1 MTVPVRWM
9 LSQPDLALEL
19 KGGAAGLGNEITFA
33 HTTEL
38 QDPFRWLSGGELL
51 LTTGIRLPLTA
62 ADRAR
67 YLRGLGEVGVAAVGF
82 GTGLS
87 HPEVPEDLVSV
98 ADEIGLPLLE
108 VPLPTPFAAVVKR
121 VMNRLAEQ
129 EYEAVL
135 RASRAQPRMTRAVIQ
150 GGTGATVRELAVA
163 TSATVLLLDLSGRV
177 LESHPAQPAEDVL
190 GELREV
196 LEAGTGGA
204 SSSVSLARSGASIT
218 VQQISVGSTPHGHLA
233 VISPTALSHVDQ
245 ILLGHAN
252 SLLALDFEKPVRLRT
267 AQNRLNSHALGLLLT
282 EDRDLAPAWSQ
293 IRHAADADGM
303 VRGLTVVAETPALAE
318 RVESA
323 VAVAMNKAGRQLFS
337 RRHDTRVT
345 VLLRG
350 TDDVDFARAML
361 RGLSA
366 PARKAIR
373 AGLSGK
379 REVAGLV
386 AAIEQSQLA
395 ASAAEAGAEPLEFA
409 ALTGSALL
417 AFSSTRAVLNS
428 LADTMIAP
436 IDDYDRT
443 NGTELLGSLRAF
455 LEANGHWESAAAA
468 MGVHRHTLRSRMARI
483 ESLIDCRLDVARV
496 RAELLLAI
504 IARQS

>member
-1 MTVPVRWM
+1 MTVPVRWI
-9 LSQPDLALEL
+9 LAQQDLALEL

-38 QDPFRWLSGGELL
+38 VDPARWLSGGELL
-51 LTTGIRLPLTA
+51 LTTGIRLPSTA
-62 ADRAR
+62 ADRAH
-67 YLRGLGEVGVAAVGF
+67 YMRGLSEAGVAALGF

-87 HPEVPEDLVSV
+87 HPELPDDLVVV

-129 EYEAVL
+129 EYESVL

-150 GGTGATVRELAVA
+150 GGTAATVRELALA
-163 TSATVLLLDLSGRV
+163 TSATVLLLDLSGQV
-177 LESHPAQPAEDVL
+177 LESHPTQLEDDVL
-190 GELREV
+190 GELKKVMRG
-196 LEAGTGGA
+196 GTGGA
-204 SSSVSLARSGASIT
+204 SSRVALARSGASIT
-218 VQQISVGSTPHGHLA
+218 VQQIGVGATPRGYLA
-233 VISPTALSHVDQ
+233 VIGQGALSHVDQ
-245 ILLGHAN
+245 ILLGHAS
-252 SLLALDFEKPVRLRT
+252 SLLALDFEKPERLRT

-282 EDRDLAPAWSQ
+282 EDRDLAPAWAQ

-303 VRGLTVVAETPALAE
+303 VRGLTVVAETAALAE

-323 VAVAMNKAGRQLFS
+323 VSASMNTAGRQLFS
-337 RRHDTRVT
+337 CRQGIRLTIV
-345 VLLRG
+345 LRG
-350 TDDVDFARAML
+350 TDDINFAREML
-361 RGLSA
+361 RTLLR
-366 PARKAIR
+366 PERKAVR
-373 AGLSGK
+373 VGLSGR

-386 AAIEQSQLA
+386 AAIEQSRLA
-395 ASAAEAGAEPLEFA
+395 ASATELGVEPLEFS

-417 AFSSTRAVLNS
+417 AFSATREVLDS

-436 IDDYDRT
+436 IADYDRV
-443 NGTELLGSLRAF
+443 NGTELLRSLRAF

-468 MGVHRHTLRSRMARI
+468 MSVHRHTLRSRMARI
-483 ESLIDCRLDVARV
+483 ESLIDCRLEVARV

-504 IARQS
+504 IAWQS

>member
-19 KGGAAGLGNEITFA
+19 RGGAAGLGNEITFA
-33 HTTEL
+33 ITTEL
-38 QDPFRWLSGGELL
+38 SDPFRWLSGGELL
-51 LTTGIRLPLTA
+51 LTTGLRLPLTA

-67 YLRGLGEVGVAAVGF
+67 YLRGLDGVGVAAVGF

-87 HPEVPEDLVSV
+87 HPEVPEDLVAV
-98 ADEIGLPLLE
+98 ADDLGLPLLE

-129 EYEAVL
+129 EYESVL
-135 RASRAQPRMTRAVIQ
+135 RASRAQPRMTRAVIS
-150 GGTGATVRELAVA
+150 GGTGATVRELAMA

-177 LESHPAQPAEDVL
+177 LEHHPARPDDEVLDEVRDVL
-190 GELREV
+190 A
-196 LEAGTGGA
+196 AGTGGA

-218 VQQISVGSTPHGHLA
+218 VQQISVGSTPHGHVA

-252 SLLALDFEKPVRLRT
+252 SLLALDFEKPARLRV
-267 AQNRLNSHALGLLLT
+267 AQNQLNSHALGLLLT
-282 EDRDLAPAWSQ
+282 DDRDLAPAWEQ
-293 IRHAADADGM
+293 IRGAADADGM
-303 VRGLTVVAETPALAE
+303 VRGLTVVAETLELAQ

-323 VAVAMNKAGRQLFS
+323 VAAAMDTVGRQLFS
-337 RRHDTRVT
+337 RRHDTRIT

-350 TDDVDFARAML
+350 TDDVDFARSM
-361 RGLSA
+361 LSA
-366 PARKAIR
+366 LPPGTRKAVR
-373 AGLSGK
+373 AGLSGR
-379 REVAGLV
+379 RELSGVV

-417 AFSSTRAVLNS
+417 AFSATREVLNS

-436 IDDYDRT
+436 IDDYDRV

-483 ESLIDCRLDVARV
+483 EALIDCRLDVARV

>member
-67 YLRGLGEVGVAAVGF
+67 YLRGLGEAGVAAVGF

-87 HPEVPEDLVSV
+87 HPEVPEDLVVV

-108 VPLPTPFAAVVKR
+108 IPLPTPFAAVVKR

-163 TSATVLLLDLSGRV
+163 TSSTVLLLDLSGRV
-177 LESHPAQPAEDVL
+177 LEAHPAQPAEDVL
-190 GELREV
+190 GELRDV

-293 IRHAADADGM
+293 IRHAADAEGM
-303 VRGLTVVAETPALAE
+303 VRGLTVVAETSALAE
-318 RVESA
+318 RAESA

-337 RRHDTRVT
+337 RRHDARVT

-350 TDDVDFARAML
+350 TDDADFARAML
-361 RGLSA
+361 RTLSG
-366 PARKAIR
+366 PERKAIR
-373 AGLSGK
+373 AGLSGR
-379 REVAGLV
+379 REVAALV

-395 ASAAEAGAEPLEFA
+395 ASAAEAGADPLEFA

-417 AFSSTRAVLNS
+417 AFSSTREVLNS
-428 LADTMIAP
+428 LADTMISP